1 MAVAAA
7 DGVSRAATVPEK
19 RGRNGQRN
27 RGSRGL
33 LVRRKN
39 ENPLRPGAPLANDR
53 CVHSDREGLSS
64 LPFPGWAFAVRGDVV
79 EQGELAPA
87 DHLDPDG

>member
-27 RGSRGL
+27 RGIRGL

-39 ENPLRPGAPLANDR
+39 GNLLHLDVPLANGI
-53 CVHSDREGLSS
+53 CAHSDREGSSS
-64 LPFPGWAFAVRGDVV
+64 LPFPGWAFAVRGDAVA
-79 EQGELAPA
+79 QGELAPA
-87 DHLDPDG
+87 DRPDPDG